1 MRSAGLPAECFAPL
15 ALTRRTAG
23 DAPGEPVWR
32 APDARLLDMH
42 DLRGTY
48 VHRGDNERLRRRFRR
63 WIIAGG
69 ALVSVGM
76 AARRPVVLD
85 ARAEAATPVAAS
97 SSTARVASLADR
109 LHAATTARKATQRLQ
124 RWNKIYTLAH
134 RWMVDTELARAIH
147 DAAVEAG
154 LDPELAFRVVNVES
168 QFKEHATSHVGAAGL
183 TQVMLP
189 TARYYDRNITKAK
202 LYERETNLRIGFHYL
217 RDLIDER
224 RGNVKLALLTYNRGG
239 LAVETELSLGLDPSN
254 GYDTKV
260 MRGYKGAARIRS
272 VSASRAND

>member
-1 MRSAGLPAECFAPL
+1 MN
-15 ALTRRTAG
+15 
-23 DAPGEPVWR
+23 
-32 APDARLLDMH
+32 

-48 VHRGDNERLRRRFRR
+48 VHRGDAERLRRRFRR

-69 ALVSVGM
+69 AIVTALT

-85 ARAEAATPVAAS
+85 ARAEAVRPLAA
-97 SSTARVASLADR
+97 ASLASSAHGATVADR
-109 LHAATTARKATQRLQ
+109 LKAADNARKATQRLQ
-124 RWNKIYTLAH
+124 RWNKIYTQAH
-134 RWMVDTELARAIH
+134 RWMIDTELARAIH

-154 LDPELAFRVVNVES
+154 IDPELGFRLVNVES
-168 QFKEHATSHVGAAGL
+168 QFKESATSHVGAAGL

-202 LYERETNLRIGFHYL
+202 LYQRETNLRIGFRYL

-224 RGNVKLALLTYNRGG
+224 HGNVKLALLTYNRGG

-260 MRGYKGAARIRS
+260 MRGYKGSARIR
-272 VSASRAND
+272 AIPGRTE